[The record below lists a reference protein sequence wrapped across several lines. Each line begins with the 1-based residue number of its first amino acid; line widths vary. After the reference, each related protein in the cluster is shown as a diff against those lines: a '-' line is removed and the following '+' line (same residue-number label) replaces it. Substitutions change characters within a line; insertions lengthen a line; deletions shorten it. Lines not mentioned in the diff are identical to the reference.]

1 MENSEVFRKPGQV
14 RPGPNRCPVTSH
26 TDFVPCVGHEEM
38 NPTEPGLQLTVGH
51 GRTLASLLL
60 SVHKT
65 GMQELCSEKL
75 IKKQSGGPRKAWLK
89 D

>member
-1 MENSEVFRKPGQV
+1 
-14 RPGPNRCPVTSH
+14 
-26 TDFVPCVGHEEM
+26 M
-38 NPTEPGLQLTVGH
+38 NPTEAGLQLTVGH

-60 SVHKT
+60 SVHKA